1 MTARL
6 RAFLFATGVDSTT
19 AIAGRAPV
27 AGKDNNAPGGTRV
40 GAGAA
45 AAAVRTRVVAS
56 ERANNAAN
64 QQQQEQK
71 DDEPHVLA
79 GLAVRAFTRT
89 LRVQAKS
96 GCDAWPLDGRAV
108 RPIHFVGRQ
117 LPRKD
122 RFGVG
127 KIRDFDRL
135 ARGALPIHL
144 AQDVVDGRDVAV
156 ALLIGLPEVLDA
168 FWIATEIDICGTNRL
183 GPEPARFGIIDQP
196 SVTGCRREE

>member
-27 AGKDNNAPGGTRV
+27 AWKDNNAPGGTRL
-40 GAGAA
+40 GAGASA
-45 AAAVRTRVVAS
+45 AGTGAARTRVVAS

-79 GLAVRAFTRT
+79 GLAVRALASTF
-89 LRVQAKS
+89 RVQSKS
-96 GCDAWPLDGRAV
+96 GCDTRPLDGRAV

-144 AQDVVDGRDVAV
+144 AQDV
-156 ALLIGLPEVLDA
+156 
-168 FWIATEIDICGTNRL
+168 
-183 GPEPARFGIIDQP
+183 
-196 SVTGCRREE
+196 